1 MNYATLTEASRFYNS
16 SKQNIRQ
23 RGIKGSI
30 PTTVIN
36 GKTAYL
42 VHDDYKLTFSS
53 KGEKRGRKPR
63 TFSIDE
69 QELQAISKMETTE
82 KPVVKKNLTTMPTI
96 AKNAQVEE
104 EDEVEET
111 TYKVAQPRES
121 LFTNP
126 ELVEN
131 ALSTR
136 MTITDSDR
144 ECIEMFCEHY
154 RDYLLY
160 YRLATAEPIVKGFV
174 NPYFK
179 LSRDQWLIVKELSA
193 QLGIGIKNRLK
204 LKVEEPKSV
213 NPFEELMK

>member
-82 KPVVKKNLTTMPTI
+82 KPVVKKNLTT
-96 AKNAQVEE
+96 
-104 EDEVEET
+104 
-111 TYKVAQPRES
+111 
-121 LFTNP
+121 
-126 ELVEN
+126 
-131 ALSTR
+131 
-136 MTITDSDR
+136 
-144 ECIEMFCEHY
+144 H
-154 RDYLLY
+154 
-160 YRLATAEPIVKGFV
+160 
-174 NPYFK
+174 
-179 LSRDQWLIVKELSA
+179 
-193 QLGIGIKNRLK
+193 
-204 LKVEEPKSV
+204 
-213 NPFEELMK
+213 

>member
-1 MNYATLTEASRFYNS
+1 MNYATLTEATKFYNS

-63 TFSIDE
+63 KFSIDE
-69 QELQAISKMETTE
+69 QELQAISKTETTE
-82 KPVVKKNLTTMPTI
+82 KSVVKKNLTTTPTI

-104 EDEVEET
+104 DYEP
-111 TYKVAQPRES
+111 TYKVSQPRES

-126 ELVEN
+126 ELVEK

-179 LSRDQWLIVKELSA
+179 LSREQWAIVKELSA
-193 QLGIGIKNRLK
+193 QLGIGIKNRLA
-204 LKVEEPKSV
+204 LKVEAPQEA
-213 NPFEELMK
+213 NPFEQFMS